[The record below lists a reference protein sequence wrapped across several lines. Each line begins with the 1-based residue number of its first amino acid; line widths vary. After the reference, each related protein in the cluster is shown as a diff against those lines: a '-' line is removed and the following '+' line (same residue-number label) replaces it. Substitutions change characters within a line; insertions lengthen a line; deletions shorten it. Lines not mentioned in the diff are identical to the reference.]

1 VGADL
6 EGPERPEQGGPRPR
20 GLRLGYR
27 DPALQGVVVAVL
39 LFVMLGFF
47 VSAAVWVLL
56 LIAALYG
63 VAWAAL
69 ISWRNRAGG

>member
-6 EGPERPEQGGPRPR
+6 EGPERPEHTEPRPR

-27 DPALQGVVVAVL
+27 DPAVQGVVVAVL
-39 LFVMLGFF
+39 LFVMLSLF
-47 VSAAVWVLL
+47 VSAAPWVLL
-56 LIAALYG
+56 LAGVLYG

-69 ISWRNRAGG
+69 VSWRNRAGG

>member
-1 VGADL
+1 MAADL
-6 EGPERPEQGGPRPR
+6 EGPEHPRQGGPRPR

-27 DPALQGVVVAVL
+27 EPAVQGVVVAVL
-39 LFVMLGFF
+39 LFVLLSFF
-47 VSAAVWVLL
+47 VTAAVWVLL